1 MYCVYSIIHVAS
13 ITADR
18 EARDTVM
25 KNRKILKLRCEIA
38 MAVYLDSFT
47 IQTIVVL
54 LSLLV
59 YYQSNQSAVLPFNL
73 HSGLT
78 TCSECNVTV

>member
-25 KNRKILKLRCEIA
+25 KNRKILKLRFEIA

-47 IQTIVVL
+47 IQTIVAI

-59 YYQSNQSAVLPFNL
+59 FCILPVKSICRIALQFTFRAYYLLRV
-73 HSGLT
+73 
-78 TCSECNVTV
+78 

>member
-47 IQTIVVL
+47 IQTIVVI

-59 YYQSNQSAVLPFNL
+59 CCILPVKSIYRIVLQFTFRAYYLLRV
-73 HSGLT
+73 
-78 TCSECNVTV
+78 